1 LPPWSVEL
9 SIALVKNSSAASSK
23 STGTIE
29 CNKPDTDVDRSALTL
44 ARDTVSR
51 RLGPY
56 GKKQHGTNEIVGRRK
71 YLSFLVILLRIV
83 LDHEGMRVDNGPEM
97 EKSMQVKDE
106 DENEKQLLNC
116 EIDQK
121 HIHN

>member
-1 LPPWSVEL
+1 
-9 SIALVKNSSAASSK
+9 
-23 STGTIE
+23 
-29 CNKPDTDVDRSALTL
+29 
-44 ARDTVSR
+44 
-51 RLGPY
+51 
-56 GKKQHGTNEIVGRRK
+56 
-71 YLSFLVILLRIV
+71 
-83 LDHEGMRVDNGPEM
+83 MRVDNGPEM